1 MLVRE
6 QIDPMT
12 GQSLGCWDTL
22 NSERTPEISGSP
34 KIVFCYYAQK
44 YDNESI
50 GTFIEMVDT
59 NKLRLL
65 EQKND
70 SGYDMNDTENYKEN
84 ALPFIQTNFLVEE
97 IINLKLKKLNNGNLS
112 IDRVVKKVDKDRFSS
127 LQYGLWYINAHM
139 NNVVEEKKSDIEFL
153 KNFCTGW

>member
-12 GQSLGCWDTL
+12 GVSLGCWDTL

-50 GTFIEMVDT
+50 ATFIEMVET
-59 NKLRLL
+59 GKLRLL
-65 EQKND
+65 EQKTDN
-70 SGYDMNDTENYKEN
+70 GYDDLNSDDYVKNT
-84 ALPFIQTNFLVEE
+84 LPFIQTNFLVEE
-97 IINLKLKKLNNGNLS
+97 VVNLKLKKLNNGNLS
-112 IDRVVKKVDKDRFSS
+112 VEKVVSKVDKDRFSS
-127 LQYGLWYINAHM
+127 LQYGLWYAMKFM
-139 NNVVEEKKSDIEFL
+139 NNIVSEPTDEVEELAKYIM
-153 KNFCTGW
+153 W